1 MNNQEI
7 AAVFTQI
14 GELLELTGANPFRVR
29 AYSRAAQM
37 IESLSENLADIH
49 ASGGTQALK
58 ELPGIGEDLAE
69 KIAEMVEMDDLH
81 YLRDLQKKVPAGL
94 VAMLKFEGLG
104 PKKVLQLWKKFNVTD
119 TAGLEKLIASGKLK
133 EEKGWGEKSVANLER
148 SMRERTDLIAR
159 VPLFQALPL
168 AESIVASLQKTTLCD
183 QVEIAGSARRRKETV
198 GDIDILV
205 TSDDPDAVIDK
216 FCSLPQ
222 VERIMQR
229 GPTKAS
235 VRLALGLQ
243 ADLRV
248 VEEES
253 FGAALHYFTGSKEH
267 NVALRSLAQQ
277 HGFTI
282 NEYGAFK
289 GTAEKKGKLLASR
302 TEADIYG
309 LLKMQE
315 VPPEIRENRGEV
327 EAALAGAL
335 PKLIEEKDLKGD
347 LHMHSSH
354 SDGSATMAEM
364 AAAARDHG
372 LEYIAITDHASVM
385 GMVGGIKEANLA
397 DYLREVEATR
407 NKVPGIHIL
416 AGAEVDILEDGVLC
430 LSDDALAQLDWVVAS
445 PHQHLRQEPAAATA
459 RLVRVASH
467 PLVDVIGHPSGRVL
481 GRRGGLEPDWS
492 QVFAAAAKHGTALE
506 LNCSADRVDL
516 SDVLAMQAHKA
527 GAGIVLDSDSH
538 GVDGLGRRFGVFQ
551 ARRAWLTAKDVLNAL
566 PWKKFEKEVLRKKTS
581 K

>member
-1 MNNQEI
+1 MTNQEI

-37 IESLSENLADIH
+37 IESLGESLADLH
-49 ASGGTQALK
+49 AAAGTKGLR
-58 ELPGIGEDLAE
+58 ELPGIGEDLAD
-69 KIAEMVEMDDLH
+69 KIAEMVETDDLH

-104 PKKVLQLWKKFNVTD
+104 PKKVLQLWKKFKVTD

-133 EEKGWGEKSVANLER
+133 EEKGWGEKSVQNLER

-168 AESIVASLQKTTLCD
+168 AESIVASLQKTKLCE

-198 GDIDILV
+198 GDIDVLV
-205 TSDDPDAVIDK
+205 TSDDPEAVIDA
-216 FCSLPQ
+216 FCALPQ
-222 VERIMQR
+222 VERVMQR

-277 HGFTI
+277 HGITI

-327 EAALAGAL
+327 EAALAGTL
-335 PKLIEEKDLKGD
+335 PELIVEKDLKGD
-347 LHMHSSH
+347 LHMHSSY

-364 AAAARDHG
+364 AASARDHG

-385 GMVGGIKEANLA
+385 GMVGGIKEDNVA
-397 DYLREVEATR
+397 DYLAQVAAARKA
-407 NKVPGIHIL
+407 VPGIHIL
-416 AGAEVDILEDGVLC
+416 AGAEVDILEDGALY
-430 LSDDALAQLDWVVAS
+430 LSDDALARLDWVVAS
-445 PHQHLRQEPAAATA
+445 PHQHLRQEPAEATA

-467 PLVDVIGHPSGRVL
+467 PFVDVIGHPSGRVL
-481 GRRGGLEPDWS
+481 GRRPGLEPDWT

-516 SDVLAMQAHKA
+516 SDVLAMQARRA

-538 GVDGLGRRFGVFQ
+538 GVDGLGRRFGIFQ
-551 ARRAWLTAKDVLNAL
+551 ARRAWLTAADVLNAL
-566 PWKKFEKEVLRKKTS
+566 PWKKFEKEVIRKKG
-581 K
+581 KK